1 MGSYKTVASG
11 MNPLAGCGPNQPTT
25 PPPPPPFN
33 SYPHIA
39 LVKLELAL
47 PFPHLDRDGSIPV
60 LASVEFNNP
69 NAFRVR
75 TEPATVKVGL
85 WVDGVMG
92 GCGCWTE
99 LSQLN

>member
-1 MGSYKTVASG
+1 
-11 MNPLAGCGPNQPTT
+11 MNPLAADRPNQPPL
-25 PPPPPPFN
+25 PPPQPSN
-33 SYPHIA
+33 VRDSYPHIA

-75 TEPATVKVGL
+75 TEPATVKVG
-85 WVDGVMG
+85 G
-92 GCGCWTE
+92 
-99 LSQLN
+99 

>member
-1 MGSYKTVASG
+1 VRD
-11 MNPLAGCGPNQPTT
+11 
-25 PPPPPPFN
+25 

-75 TEPATVKVGL
+75 TEPATVKVG
-85 WVDGVMG
+85 G
-92 GCGCWTE
+92 
-99 LSQLN
+99 